1 MAKASVSGAIPSSA
15 RGSNLRLNP
24 RVEARLS
31 RSTPAAM
38 TPGRDGPTVP
48 GVNLRELP
56 PMRAS
61 GRPGGPP
68 VALRVVGYVSLAVIV
83 ISVLTVDPMPGV
95 SGAGPLVALGLVL
108 LCAGI
113 AGSLP
118 QRELPNGR
126 RFVALIVGAAG
137 ACLLTAVQPHSA
149 GFAGIYYV
157 VVIAGMRL
165 PGRLGLA
172 VAGGTLGAE
181 VLVMALTGGDTASGT
196 IAGLVFSVVPWFLV
210 MRLVRRL
217 IERGREAEA
226 LVEELR
232 ESRAAHAESVAL
244 AERSRVAR
252 DMHDV
257 LAHSLSALAL
267 QLEGARL
274 LARDRGTDPEVVA
287 AVERAHHLAAG
298 GLAEARQAIAAL
310 RGDELPGPERL
321 PALADAFG
329 EHSDATCRFDVSGEP
344 RELGSEARLALYRT
358 AQEALTNVRRHSA
371 ADRVEIALRYAD
383 EGTTLVVRDFGPGA
397 PVTVVGGSNV
407 ADGVGGYGLTGMRER
422 AELLGG
428 RLCAEPTG
436 DGFRVELWL
445 PA

>member
-1 MAKASVSGAIPSSA
+1 
-15 RGSNLRLNP
+15 
-24 RVEARLS
+24 
-31 RSTPAAM
+31 
-38 TPGRDGPTVP
+38 
-48 GVNLRELP
+48 
-56 PMRAS
+56 
-61 GRPGGPP
+61 
-68 VALRVVGYVSLAVIV
+68 
-83 ISVLTVDPMPGV
+83 
-95 SGAGPLVALGLVL
+95 
-108 LCAGI
+108 
-113 AGSLP
+113 
-118 QRELPNGR
+118 
-126 RFVALIVGAAG
+126 
-137 ACLLTAVQPHSA
+137 VQPDSA
-149 GFAGIYYV
+149 AFAGIYYV

-165 PGRLGLA
+165 DRTLGLV
-172 VAGGTLGAE
+172 VAGLTLAA
-181 VLVMALTGGDTASGT
+181 VVAVMALTGDTANGS
-196 IAGLVFSVVPWFLV
+196 IPGLILSVVPWFLV

-217 IERGREAEA
+217 LERGREAEA

-274 LARDRGTDPEVVA
+274 LARDRGSDPEVVDA
-287 AVERAHHLAAG
+287 IERAHHLAAG

-321 PALADAFG
+321 PALAEAFADS
-329 EHSDATCRFDVSGEP
+329 SDAGCELTVTGEP
-344 RELGSEARLALYRT
+344 RELTSEARLALYRT

-383 EGTTLVVRDFGPGA
+383 DGTTLVVQDFGPGA
-397 PVTVVGGSNV
+397 PVAVGPPGDRMAGAV
-407 ADGVGGYGLTGMRER
+407 GGGYGLTGMRER

-428 RLCAEPTG
+428 RLSAEPTA